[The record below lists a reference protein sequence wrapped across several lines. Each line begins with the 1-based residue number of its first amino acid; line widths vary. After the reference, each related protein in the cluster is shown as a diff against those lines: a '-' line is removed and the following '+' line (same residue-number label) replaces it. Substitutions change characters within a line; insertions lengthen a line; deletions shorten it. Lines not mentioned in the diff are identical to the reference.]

1 MTEIMNSPDTY
12 HPFFRIE
19 SRGARLVG
27 QTENA
32 NIPMVRGAK
41 KLYTSVIVALRHTF
55 GLTPLPSEQDRRP

>member
-32 NIPMVRGAK
+32 NIPMGWGVK
-41 KLYTSVIVALRHTF
+41 KLYTSVI
-55 GLTPLPSEQDRRP
+55 LTLFAFA